1 MPYTPGAMV
10 MTPSQMLPLGTEA
23 PAFRLPDP
31 SGRMVSLDDQP
42 DAKGYLVVFMCNHCP
57 FVKHIREELARLSRE
72 LPERGVMMVGIN
84 ANDADKYPDDSPARM
99 KDEAETHGYAFP
111 YLVDASQEVAKA
123 YRAACTPDFFLFDGQ
138 RRLVYRGQLDDSRPS
153 NGKPVTGAE
162 LRAALDALV
171 AGREVP
177 AEQVPSI
184 GCNIKWKDGNAPEW
198 FG

>member
-123 YRAACTPDFFLFDGQ
+123 YRAACTPDFFLYD
-138 RRLVYRGQLDDSRPS
+138 RDLRLVYRGQLDDARPG
-153 NGKPVTGAE
+153 NDLPVTGAS
-162 LRAALDALV
+162 LRAAADAVL
-171 AGREVP
+171 AGRP
-177 AEQVPSI
+177 PIDPQYPSV
-184 GCNIKWKDGNAPEW
+184 GCSIKWRPGSEPE
-198 FG
+198 